1 MLCFLLGFKFFLE
14 GGWCAHPQ
22 QSAERW
28 PRSRNPHSTP
38 FPLSCGSILC
48 SKSQALLSAHSD
60 QYGQG
65 SKGKWKEEINLFGL
79 CFFFFPGAKS
89 NCHIFPLKAEQE
101 LAGICQAASSHTF
114 SKYLGS
120 DSPLSHCYFLDLIQR
135 TSSIIAVHQRCSH
148 LYVLAKWQIFV
159 LITSFQ
165 NEMMLPPLP
174 VRTRRDVEA
183 HMSQALLF
191 LYFFDSTSKT
201 GQKLRL

>member
-1 MLCFLLGFKFFLE
+1 MCTSTAECWEVASLQEPSFHPIPSVLWFDSLLQEPSVAFSPF
-14 GGWCAHPQ
+14 
-22 QSAERW
+22 
-28 PRSRNPHSTP
+28 RSIWAGKQREMKGRN
-38 FPLSCGSILC
+38 
-48 SKSQALLSAHSD
+48 KSV
-60 QYGQG
+60 
-65 SKGKWKEEINLFGL
+65 WFV
-79 CFFFFPGAKS
+79 FFFFPGAKS

-174 VRTRRDVEA
+174 VRTQRDVEA

-201 GQKLRL
+201 GQKLQL